1 MGNQCGCAD
10 KGDTE
15 QEVRADPVSHYSLK
29 PRDYLATRAS
39 MVL

>member
-15 QEVRADPVSHYSLK
+15 QEVRADPVSLLNLFQLSH
-29 PRDYLATRAS
+29 
-39 MVL
+39 

>member
-15 QEVRADPVSHYSLK
+15 QEVRADPVSL
-29 PRDYLATRAS
+29 
-39 MVL
+39 